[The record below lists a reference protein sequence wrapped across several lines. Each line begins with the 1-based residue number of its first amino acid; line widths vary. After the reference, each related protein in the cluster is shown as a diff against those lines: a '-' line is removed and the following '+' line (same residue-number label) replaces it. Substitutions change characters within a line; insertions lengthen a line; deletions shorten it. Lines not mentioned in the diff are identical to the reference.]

1 MTFEEFKKL
10 ALNPPYIEQESVYRV
25 DAHCHIKSSKERE
38 PDWTQ
43 FEVRCTKSF
52 VYTDLNSAQC
62 KLKQIIED
70 EELKDKLYAVYIYQ
84 LPIGKDISNDLYQRL
99 WVYDRLGNLNGLSH
113 CTTILEDLNHPSAK
127 FRGHEAYSI
136 RLKPGD
142 IVEVYDR
149 ESDIVSLATVIKCP
163 MTVEQCWKERDFIK
177 MSCIVDGLG
186 ADATD
191 DNYWWY
197 ADSDCYEVIN
207 GPDYEN
213 NRFNPRA
220 YDVFTPSLPV
230 TSAIRQR
237 LDDYFHLAME
247 SIDKMNENRQKIM
260 DRIHRLVDLL

>member
-25 DAHCHIKSSKERE
+25 DVHCYKKSLEERD
-38 PDWTQ
+38 PDGTQ
-43 FEVRCTKSF
+43 LEVRCTQSF

-62 KLKQIIED
+62 KLKQIIEE
-70 EELKDKLYAVYIYQ
+70 EELKDMLYAVYIYQ
-84 LPIGKDISNDLYQRL
+84 LPIGKDISGNLYQRL
-99 WVYDRLGNLNGLSH
+99 WVYNHKGQMNGQSH
-113 CTTILEDLNHPSAK
+113 CTTILEDLDHPSAK
-127 FRGHEAYSI
+127 FRGHEIASI
-136 RLKPGD
+136 RFNPGD

-149 ESDIVSLATVIKCP
+149 ELGVVHLANVIKCP

-186 ADATD
+186 AEVTD
-191 DNYWWY
+191 DNYWLY

-213 NRFNPRA
+213 NRLNPRT
-220 YDVFTPSLPV
+220 YDVFSHSRPV
-230 TSAIRQR
+230 SPDIRQR
-237 LDDYFHLAME
+237 LDEYFHLALE
-247 SIDKMNENRQKIM
+247 SIDKMNENRQKAM

>member
-1 MTFEEFKKL
+1 MTFEEFGKL
-10 ALNPPYIEQESVYRV
+10 AMNPPYIEQESVYRV
-25 DAHCHIKSSKERE
+25 DVHCHTKSSKERQ

-43 FEVRCTKSF
+43 FEVRRTQSF
-52 VYTDLNSAQC
+52 VYTDLNSAEC

-99 WVYDRLGNLNGLSH
+99 WVYDRLGNLNGQSR
-113 CTTILEDLNHPSAK
+113 CTTILEDFNYSSAK
-127 FRGHEAYSI
+127 FRGHVAYSI
-136 RLKPGD
+136 RFEPGD

-149 ESDIVSLATVIKCP
+149 ENGMVSLATVIKCP

-191 DNYWWY
+191 DNYWLY

-213 NRFNPRA
+213 NRLNSRT

-230 TSAIRQR
+230 TIAIRQR
-237 LDDYFHLAME
+237 FDDYFHFAMK

>member
-25 DAHCHIKSSKERE
+25 DVHCYKKSLEERE
-38 PDWTQ
+38 PDGTQ
-43 FEVRCTKSF
+43 LEVRCTQSF

-62 KLKQIIED
+62 KLKQIIGD
-70 EELKDKLYAVYIYQ
+70 EELIDTLYAVYIYQ

-99 WVYDRLGNLNGLSH
+99 WVYDRLGNPNGQSR
-113 CTTILEDLNHPSAK
+113 CTTILEDLNHPSSK

-136 RLKPGD
+136 RLKPGA

-149 ESDIVSLATVIKCP
+149 ESGIVSLATVIKCP
-163 MTVEQCWKERDFIK
+163 MTVEQCWKERDFVE

-186 ADATD
+186 VEATD
-191 DNYWWY
+191 DNYWLY
-197 ADSDCYEVIN
+197 ANSDCYEVIN

-213 NRFNPRA
+213 NRLNPRT
-220 YDVFTPSLPV
+220 YDVFTPFLPV
-230 TSAIRQR
+230 TPDIRQR
-237 LDDYFHLAME
+237 FDDYFHLAME
-247 SIDKMNENRQKIM
+247 SIEKMNENRQKFI